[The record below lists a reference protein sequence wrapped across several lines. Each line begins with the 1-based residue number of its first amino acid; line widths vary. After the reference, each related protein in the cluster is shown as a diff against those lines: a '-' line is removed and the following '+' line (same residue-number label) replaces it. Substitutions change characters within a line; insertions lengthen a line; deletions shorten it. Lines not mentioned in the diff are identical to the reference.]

1 MNSYGSV
8 GLVSR
13 AIYKLL
19 RYMNFF
25 PTTTADDPVDPPTN
39 GVAAAYDDDR
49 IAISTDS
56 TENEP
61 NCPNDPPKEPN
72 GPKEP
77 TERCAMCVILNI
89 KK

>member
-13 AIYKLL
+13 AIYKIL

-25 PTTTADDPVDPPTN
+25 PTTTVDDPVDPPTN

-49 IAISTDS
+49 ITISTNP

-61 NCPNDPPKEPN
+61 TEPIEPN

-77 TERCAMCVILNI
+77 TERCAMCIILNI
-89 KK
+89 NK

>member
-1 MNSYGSV
+1 MNSYGSLR
-8 GLVSR
+8 LVSR
-13 AIYKLL
+13 AIYKIL

-25 PTTTADDPVDPPTN
+25 PTTTVDDPVDPPTN

-49 IAISTDS
+49 ITISTNS

-61 NCPNDPPKEPN
+61 TEPIEPN

-77 TERCAMCVILNI
+77 TERCAMCIILNI
-89 KK
+89 NK